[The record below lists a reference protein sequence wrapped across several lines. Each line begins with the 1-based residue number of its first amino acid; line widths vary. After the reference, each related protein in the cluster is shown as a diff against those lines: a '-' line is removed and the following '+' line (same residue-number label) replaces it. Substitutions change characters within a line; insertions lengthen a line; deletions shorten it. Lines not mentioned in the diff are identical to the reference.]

1 MSEEA
6 ALQKQAEEDAMAAE
20 WAAALSEAK
29 SDPVGAQQGF
39 LGHRFAVFR
48 EGCADGPCLL
58 LIVLDNPLVYIQQR
72 FAVRECVVKGLLHQG
87 VKRRLPLEQLEQ
99 FDIQCNQLLAQA
111 GL

>member
-1 MSEEA
+1 M
-6 ALQKQAEEDAMAAE
+6 
-20 WAAALSEAK
+20 
-29 SDPVGAQQGF
+29 
-39 LGHRFAVFR
+39 
-48 EGCADGPCLL
+48 
-58 LIVLDNPLVYIQQR
+58 LIVLDNPLVYVQQR